1 MAQIPQELEFPA
13 DWVERNVRPRMET
26 HELYSKFGKAP
37 PAPTDEADTIWL
49 VGQRCAMRGYVFFVQ
64 D

>member
-1 MAQIPQELEFPA
+1 MAQIPQEMGWPA

-37 PAPTDEADTIWL
+37 PGSTDEADTTWL
-49 VGQRCAMRGYVFFVQ
+49 AGQQRSKREYVFFVQ